1 VWIVERVAN
10 ALQAAHKIGQVHRDV
25 KPSNALMASDDFTYL
40 IDFGIALDAAS
51 TRVTKSGA

>member
-1 VWIVERVAN
+1 LGWLVSD
-10 ALQAAHKIGQVHRDV
+10 HRDA
-25 KPSNALMASDDFTYL
+25 KPSNALMTSDDFTYL